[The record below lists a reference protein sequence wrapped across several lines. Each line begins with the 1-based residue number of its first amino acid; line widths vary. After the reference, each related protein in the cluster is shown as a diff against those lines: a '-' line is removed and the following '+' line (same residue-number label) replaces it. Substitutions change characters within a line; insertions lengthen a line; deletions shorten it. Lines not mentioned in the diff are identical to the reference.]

1 MCIRDWTADE
11 AKLDVRL
18 CQMVRLFDGGDPI
31 KMSKRSGS
39 FITVSELIEA
49 MDKKVGPGLGEGVVR
64 FIMLTRKNDAPLD
77 KVSNSNNIQNIE
89 TLNQLERL
97 IKTSN
102 NCPLKNQAL
111 NTVFADGNP
120 SSKIMLIGEAPGAE
134 EDKLG
139 KPFVG
144 AAGQLL
150 NKMLAAINLDRNSV
164 YITNIVPWRPPNN
177 RAPNTEEILQCLPFI
192 QKHIEIVNPSMLVL
206 LGGTAAKAI
215 LTTNH
220 GITKLR
226 STWHTYNSPKL
237 NLSIPTRAIF
247 HPAFLLRSPAKK
259 KEAWE
264 DLLAIQK
271 KI

>member
-1 MCIRDWTADE
+1 MSINSNFSY
-11 AKLDVRL
+11 
-18 CQMVRLFDGGDPI
+18 LFFLID
-31 KMSKRSGS
+31 SGVNS
-39 FITVSELIEA
+39 FLQNSPNKHYKA
-49 MDKKVGPGLGEGVVR
+49 A
-64 FIMLTRKNDAPLD
+64 KNDASLD
-77 KVSNSNNIQNIE
+77 KVSPPNNIQDIE
-89 TLNQLERL
+89 SLNHLERF

-177 RAPNTEEILQCLPFI
+177 RAPNTEEIVQCLPFI
-192 QKHIEIVNPSMLVL
+192 QKHIEIIQPLILVL
-206 LGGTAAKAI
+206 LGGTATKAI
-215 LTTNH
+215 LATTL

-226 STWHTYNSPKL
+226 GKWHKYNSL
-237 NLSIPTRAIF
+237 NIKEPISTMAMY
-247 HPAFLLRSPAKK
+247 HPAFLLRSPEHK

-264 DLLAIQK
+264 EFTKNSK
-271 KI
+271 KITDMNNEDI

>member
-1 MCIRDWTADE
+1 MSINSNFSY
-11 AKLDVRL
+11 
-18 CQMVRLFDGGDPI
+18 LFFLND
-31 KMSKRSGS
+31 SVVNS
-39 FITVSELIEA
+39 FLQNSPNKHYKAT
-49 MDKKVGPGLGEGVVR
+49 
-64 FIMLTRKNDAPLD
+64 KNDVSLD
-77 KVSNSNNIQNIE
+77 RVSHSNNIQNIE
-89 TLNQLERL
+89 SLNQLERF

-192 QKHIEIVNPSMLVL
+192 QKHIEIIQPSILVL
-206 LGGTAAKAI
+206 LGGTATKAI
-215 LTTNH
+215 LATTL

-226 STWHTYNSPKL
+226 GKWHEYNSL
-237 NLSIPTRAIF
+237 NIKEPISTMAMY
-247 HPAFLLRSPAKK
+247 HPAFLLRSPGHK

-264 DLLAIQK
+264 DLQKIQK
-271 KI
+271 KITTIE

>member
-1 MCIRDWTADE
+1 MQNSPNKHYKT
-11 AKLDVRL
+11 
-18 CQMVRLFDGGDPI
+18 
-31 KMSKRSGS
+31 
-39 FITVSELIEA
+39 T
-49 MDKKVGPGLGEGVVR
+49 
-64 FIMLTRKNDAPLD
+64 KNNTLVDRISHP
-77 KVSNSNNIQNIE
+77 NNIQNIE
-89 TLNQLERL
+89 SLNQLERF

-102 NCPLKNQAL
+102 ICPLKNQAL

-177 RAPNTEEILQCLPFI
+177 RAPNTEEILQCLPFT
-192 QKHIEIVNPSMLVL
+192 QKHIEIIQPSILVL
-206 LGGTAAKAI
+206 LGGTATKAI
-215 LTTNH
+215 LATTL

-226 STWHTYNSPKL
+226 GKWHEYNSLIIKEPI
-237 NLSIPTRAIF
+237 STMAMY
-247 HPAFLLRSPAKK
+247 HPAFLLRSPDHK

-264 DLLAIQK
+264 DLQKIQK
-271 KI
+271 KLQLLSNENI

>member
-1 MCIRDWTADE
+1 MSINSNSSY
-11 AKLDVRL
+11 
-18 CQMVRLFDGGDPI
+18 LFFLKD
-31 KMSKRSGS
+31 SGVNS
-39 FITVSELIEA
+39 FLQNSPNKHYKAT
-49 MDKKVGPGLGEGVVR
+49 
-64 FIMLTRKNDAPLD
+64 KNDATLD
-77 KVSNSNNIQNIE
+77 KDSYPNNIQNVE
-89 TLNQLERL
+89 SLNQLERF
-97 IKTSN
+97 IKTTN

-192 QKHIEIVNPSMLVL
+192 QKHIEIIQPSILIL
-206 LGGTAAKAI
+206 LGGTATKAI
-215 LTTNH
+215 LTTTH

-226 STWHTYNSPKL
+226 GQWHEYN
-237 NLSIPTRAIF
+237 NLYIKKPIPTIAMY
-247 HPAFLLRSPAKK
+247 HPAFLLRSPGHK
-259 KEAWE
+259 KEAWK
-264 DLLAIQK
+264 DLQEIQK
-271 KI
+271 KITAISNENI

>member
-1 MCIRDWTADE
+1 MSINSDFSY
-11 AKLDVRL
+11 
-18 CQMVRLFDGGDPI
+18 LFFLKD
-31 KMSKRSGS
+31 SGVNS
-39 FITVSELIEA
+39 FLQNSPNKHYKT
-49 MDKKVGPGLGEGVVR
+49 
-64 FIMLTRKNDAPLD
+64 TKNDAPLD
-77 KVSNSNNIQNIE
+77 RVSHPNNIQNIE
-89 TLNQLERL
+89 YLNQLEGF
-97 IKTSN
+97 IKTSG
-102 NCPLKNQAL
+102 NCLLKNQAL

-192 QKHIEIVNPSMLVL
+192 QKHIEIIQPYILVL
-206 LGGTAAKAI
+206 LGGTATKAI
-215 LTTNH
+215 LTTTH

-226 STWHTYNSPKL
+226 GQWHKYNSL
-237 NLSIPTRAIF
+237 NIKRPIPTIAMY
-247 HPAFLLRSPAKK
+247 HPAFLLRSPGHK
-259 KEAWE
+259 KEAWR
-264 DLLAIQK
+264 DLQEIQK
-271 KI
+271 KLKLISNENI

>member
-1 MCIRDWTADE
+1 MSINSNFSYLFFLKDSGVNNFLQNSPNKQYKA
-11 AKLDVRL
+11 AK
-18 CQMVRLFDGGDPI
+18 
-31 KMSKRSGS
+31 
-39 FITVSELIEA
+39 
-49 MDKKVGPGLGEGVVR
+49 
-64 FIMLTRKNDAPLD
+64 NNAPLD
-77 KVSNSNNIQNIE
+77 RVSHPNNIRNIE
-89 TLNQLERL
+89 SLNQLERFV
-97 IKTSN
+97 KTSN

-164 YITNIVPWRPPNN
+164 YITNIVPWRPPSN
-177 RAPNTEEILQCLPFI
+177 RAPSTEEILQCLPFI
-192 QKHIEIVNPSMLVL
+192 QKHIEIIQPTILVL
-206 LGGTAAKAI
+206 LGGTATKAI
-215 LTTNH
+215 LATTH

-226 STWHTYNSPKL
+226 GKWYEYNSL
-237 NLSIPTRAIF
+237 NIKESIPTMAMY
-247 HPAFLLRSPAKK
+247 HPAFLLRSPGHK

-264 DLLAIQK
+264 DLQKIQK
-271 KI
+271 KLQP